1 LTEAGPLTS
10 RVGEYAG
17 FSAPTHDG
25 WARTS
30 QYVRVRDG
38 TRLAIDL
45 FIPTRGGVVESQPL
59 PLAWSPKRYLR
70 ATVVA
75 GAHVP
80 SFESVPTQ
88 GPVARLL
95 LSRGYVVAYAD
106 MRGTGASF
114 GLRSECSDPIDTLDG
129 YDINEWL
136 AAQSFCDGRVGMFG
150 VSYEGRMQ
158 LDTASAAPPHLRAIV
173 PEVSPFDWYH
183 MVWQGGINRF
193 EGSGARFRATDQRR
207 DIAPVDE
214 DLEGTLLAEALR
226 VRAYGNDYSAMG
238 DGLPH
243 RDSLQAGTRPWVERS
258 GAALIAGIV
267 RSGIASY
274 HRVGWFANVRL
285 EQLLWFTNLARS
297 ATGPRHRLLVGP
309 WPAGG
314 VSPEHG
320 EMWATETLRFLDY
333 WVREIDNGIM
343 DEPAIAYTTSRST
356 RERSIESWSHA
367 ASWPLPDTRSMEFR
381 LDGGPSGS
389 IRSVNDGS
397 LDDSEGTTGVGRD
410 SCRVDYQVG
419 SPQGDGDP
427 RDLERGADFTPF
439 EEHCLTYSCAPLIR
453 DLVVT
458 GHPLLHLHVS
468 CSGTDADLFV
478 TLTDVDEHGISTFV
492 TRHMLR
498 LSHRMVAEAPYYFC
512 GLPWHRG
519 YEADSAPILPGDVVE
534 VTMDLLPISYRF
546 QAGHRLRLG
555 ISGGDSAHAR
565 GGAAAPGSVIEV
577 WHDDRHRSR
586 LMLPVVGD
594 ASDQ

>member
-1 LTEAGPLTS
+1 MREAGPRVS

-38 TRLAIDL
+38 TRLAVDV
-45 FIPTRGGVVESQPL
+45 FIPTRGGVGESKPL
-59 PLAWSPKRYLR
+59 PLAWTPKRYLR
-70 ATVVA
+70 ATVDA
-75 GAHVP
+75 GAYVP

-88 GPVARLL
+88 GPVARTL
-95 LSRGYVVAYAD
+95 LSHGYVVAYAD

-114 GLRSECSDPIDTLDG
+114 GLRSECSDPIDALDG

-136 AAQSFCDGRVGMFG
+136 AAQTFCDGRVGMFG

-193 EGSGARFRATDQRR
+193 EGSGTRFRATDLRQ

-214 DLEGTLLAEALR
+214 DVEGTLLAEALR
-226 VRAYGNDYSAMG
+226 IRAGGNDYSAMG
-238 DGLPH
+238 DGLPY
-243 RDSLQAGTRPWVERS
+243 RDSQQADRRPWVERS
-258 GAALIAGIV
+258 GAAHIAGIA

-297 ATGPRHRLLVGP
+297 ESGSRHRLLVGP

-314 VSPEHG
+314 VSPEHC

-356 RERSIESWSHA
+356 RERGIEAWHYA
-367 ASWPLPDTRSMEFR
+367 ATWPLRNSRPQEFL
-381 LDGGPSGS
+381 LDYGPSGS
-389 IRSVNDGS
+389 IRSLNDGLLEVS
-397 LDDSEGTTGVGRD
+397 GGPRPGGRD
-410 SCRVDYQVG
+410 SLRVDYTIG

-427 RDLERGADFTPF
+427 RDLERGIDFTPF
-439 EEHCLTYSCAPLIR
+439 EERCLTYTSGRLVE

-458 GHPLLHLHVS
+458 GHPLLHLFVG
-468 CSGTDADLFV
+468 CSATDADVFV
-478 TLTDVDEHGISTFV
+478 TLTDVDEAGISTFV

-498 LSHRMVAEAPYYFC
+498 LSHRRVAEAPYYFC

-519 YEADSAPILPGDVVE
+519 YEEDSAPVHPREVVE
-534 VTMDLLPISYRF
+534 MELDLLPISYRF
-546 QAGHRLRLG
+546 QAGHRFRLSV
-555 ISGGDSAHAR
+555 SGGDFVHAT
-565 GGAAAPGSVIEV
+565 GGAAPPGSVIEV
-577 WHDDRHRSR
+577 WYSDQRRSR
-586 LMLPVVGD
+586 LVLPVVTGP
-594 ASDQ
+594 